1 MSSTLITGGSTP
13 VGVSV
18 RQRMRQHL
26 AWFVLVLGSV
36 ALMSC
41 RKGIPGPTPPAVT
54 LMVENRSYFDV
65 NVWVMRSPV
74 ARGTRLGLVNGGST
88 QTFRVRE
95 TDLQPGGLMVL
106 QVRAISGRTTF
117 TTPSLSVN
125 AGTVAKLDLIAT
137 ASGNLNQSQFYTQ

>member
-1 MSSTLITGGSTP
+1 
-13 VGVSV
+13 
-18 RQRMRQHL
+18 MRRHL
-26 AWFVLVLGSV
+26 AWAALVVGSV

-117 TTPSLSVN
+117 TTPSLSVT

>member
-1 MSSTLITGGSTP
+1 MSGTLVARSSAAFGLHI
-13 VGVSV
+13 

-26 AWFVLVLGSV
+26 ALFALVVGS
-36 ALMSC
+36 AGLMSC

-117 TTPSLSVN
+117 TTPSLSVTT
-125 AGTVAKLDLIAT
+125 GTVAKLDLIAT

>member
-1 MSSTLITGGSTP
+1 MSGNLVARGSAP
-13 VGVSV
+13 SGSAI
-18 RQRMRQHL
+18 RQRMRHHL
-26 AWFVLVLGSV
+26 ALFALAIGAV

-54 LMVENRSYFDV
+54 LLVENRSYFDV

-74 ARGTRLGLVNGGST
+74 ARGTRLGLVSGGST
-88 QTFRVRE
+88 QTFRVRD

-137 ASGNLNQSQFYTQ
+137 ASGNLSQSQFYTQ